1 MRRSRFRMA
10 ARTGRGGRYRKFVR
24 VTTSDGLTSKL
35 PVSRTDRISSG
46 IEPQV
51 LNGPGHHDPKVVAKA
66 EAVFA
71 EMGMT
76 PQEAVSLF
84 YKQTALR
91 GDFPITEWYP
101 NEETQAAILEARAGI
116 GLVKYNSV
124 DEMMAEF
131 DNAGTHPLDEI

>member
-1 MRRSRFRMA
+1 MVSEKTE
-10 ARTGRGGRYRKFVR
+10 TGAVPRHY
-24 VTTSDGLTSKL
+24 
-35 PVSRTDRISSG
+35 
-46 IEPQV
+46 
-51 LNGPGHHDPKVVAKA
+51 DPEVVAKA

-76 PQEAVSLF
+76 PEEAVSLF

-116 GLVKYNSV
+116 GLVRYSSL
-124 DEMMAEF
+124 DELRAE
-131 DNAGTHPLDEI
+131 LDEIMAEVDGARVDQDGELSA